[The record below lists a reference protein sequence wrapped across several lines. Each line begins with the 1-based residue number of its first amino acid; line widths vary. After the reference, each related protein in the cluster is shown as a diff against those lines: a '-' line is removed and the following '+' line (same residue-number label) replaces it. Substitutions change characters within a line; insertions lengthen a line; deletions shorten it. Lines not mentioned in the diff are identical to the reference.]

1 MFAMTYGALFWA
13 EQFVPSGITSVLEST
28 IPLITVVLEVF
39 VLRQQR
45 FRWRTMIALLIGFLG
60 VAVMMLRGS
69 NTSFGALPCL
79 VILGASTAWSL
90 GAVLTRTMKLPES
103 RPLAAGAEM
112 MLGGSVLLAASFFTG
127 EMHPFPHL
135 GTKAVLALVYLI
147 TAGSLVGF
155 SAFVYLL
162 GRMPASRVASHAYVN
177 PVVAIA
183 LGYFAAAE
191 PVTLRTLLGTGLVIG
206 SVIFTM
212 RDSSTSAAA
221 IKVVTKLT
229 SGPDVALH

>member
-127 EMHPFPHL
+127 EMHPVPHL
-135 GTKAVLALVYLI
+135 GTKAVL
-147 TAGSLVGF
+147 
-155 SAFVYLL
+155 
-162 GRMPASRVASHAYVN
+162 
-177 PVVAIA
+177 
-183 LGYFAAAE
+183 
-191 PVTLRTLLGTGLVIG
+191 
-206 SVIFTM
+206 
-212 RDSSTSAAA
+212 
-221 IKVVTKLT
+221 
-229 SGPDVALH
+229 